1 MKLGNIEE
9 FFNKNFF
16 KKTRR
21 AGADS
26 QFTQSKD
33 QFGGVP
39 ESHYEPTAWQDN
51 LSHRH
56 GISEDFHPGSLSGF
70 TSHLE
75 TSETPT
81 EEAQGEKILTN
92 F

>member
-21 AGADS
+21 VGGNS
-26 QFTQSKD
+26 QASTNGD

-39 ESHYEPTAWQDN
+39 ESHYEPSTTWQDN
-51 LSHRH
+51 LSNRH
-56 GISEDFHPGSLSGF
+56 QEKEHDFHPGF
-70 TSHLE
+70 TTL
-75 TSETPT
+75 TSKKQPT
-81 EEAQGEKILTN
+81 DAQG
-92 F
+92 FFF